1 MAGADSGIGGPGG
14 GGLVFRHRLV
24 TRVWHWLN
32 AVALALML
40 MSGLMI
46 FNAHPRLYWGKAAAN
61 DDVAWLEIGASS
73 DAAGALHGGVRIGRM
88 SLETTGVLGV
98 SRGGDG
104 ALTPIAFPGWVTI
117 PSTYD
122 LAAARA
128 WHLAF
133 ALVLGFGLA
142 GFLVLSLANG
152 HVRRDLHITRAD
164 WALAVDG
171 LVKHPLALSMAAL
184 QAMRQRVQIT
194 RHDCVEGWSAIGKW
208 QGPQLGAVLA
218 MAGLLPAARFVVFHC
233 ADRNGDAPYYESI
246 DLVDAFHPQTILAW
260 RMNDRVLPVEH
271 GAPVRLRVERQLGY
285 KQAKYVMRVEVRA
298 SLDGL
303 YGGKGGYWEDATG
316 YQWFGGI

>member
-152 HVRRDLHITRAD
+152 HVRRDLHITRAE
-164 WALAVDG
+164 WAPGHIWHDVVEHAHLRFPAGAAAARYGILQKLAYGGVLFG
-171 LVKHPLALSMAAL
+171 FLPLVIFTGMAMSPGMDAIWPWL
-184 QAMRQRVQIT
+184 LEVFGGRQ
-194 RHDCVEGWSAIGKW
+194 SARS
-208 QGPQLGAVLA
+208 LHFLA
-218 MAGLLPAARFVVFHC
+218 MAGLVGFVFVHLAMVLVSGVGNQIRAMITGWYRLPE
-233 ADRNGDAPYYESI
+233 DR
-246 DLVDAFHPQTILAW
+246 T
-260 RMNDRVLPVEH
+260 
-271 GAPVRLRVERQLGY
+271 
-285 KQAKYVMRVEVRA
+285 
-298 SLDGL
+298 
-303 YGGKGGYWEDATG
+303 
-316 YQWFGGI
+316 